1 MSSRRLWRAAV
12 LVAAMVSATCSNPA
26 EPTPGAAEF
35 TVDVDGER
43 FVLRVTDPETIRLG
57 EDNRQGRNTRFPL
70 GPLRAGNGGFN
81 APWTWHMDPAAT
93 RFVELAIE
101 VCDGRPSY
109 VERNQGDYP
118 TYCPWGA
125 RVVARR

>member
-1 MSSRRLWRAAV
+1 MRSLSVQRTLALLTV
-12 LVAAMVSATCSNPA
+12 TFLVGCSNPTA
-26 EPTPGAAEF
+26 PSGAAEF
-35 TVDVDGER
+35 VVDVSGER
-43 FVLRVTDPETIRLG
+43 FVVRLTDPETIQLA
-57 EDNRQGRNTRFPL
+57 EENRQGRNQRFPL

-81 APWTWHMDPAAT
+81 APWSWHLDPAAT
-93 RFVELAIE
+93 RFVEFAIE

-109 VERNQGDYP
+109 VEQNQPDYP